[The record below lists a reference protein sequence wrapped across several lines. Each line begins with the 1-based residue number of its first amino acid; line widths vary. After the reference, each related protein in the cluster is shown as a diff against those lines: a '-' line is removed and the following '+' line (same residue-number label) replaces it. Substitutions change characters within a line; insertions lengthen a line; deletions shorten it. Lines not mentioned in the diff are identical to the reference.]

1 MPQDLSWLPDP
12 PANPTPTRP
21 TPPSGSGSADL
32 SWLPD
37 PPTPAPRA
45 ASSDLSWLP
54 DPPQKDSPQEDPSLW
69 DRVVGV
75 ADVAIPAALRV
86 GGGIVGAMG
95 AGLAAAPTGP
105 GALAMSSVGGAG
117 GSMVGDFFAQTYE
130 KARGLRDD
138 VNLAQT
144 AVEGAVGAVPFFG
157 RAGRVAKT
165 ALSRGAQGALLNTA
179 AGVAQQTL
187 AEGTDLNE
195 VDLGRAAGA
204 AALGGVL
211 GAGAGAAEAKMLRPR
226 ASTVPDAP
234 PVRPEPAVTDTP
246 PHVVDSPLAV

>member
-12 PANPTPTRP
+12 PANPPPTRP

-37 PPTPAPRA
+37 PPRAASSDLSWLPDPPRA

-105 GALAMSSVGGAG
+105 GALAAASAGGAG
-117 GSMVGDFFAQTYE
+117 GSMVGDFLAQTYE

-179 AGVAQQTL
+179 ADVAQQTL

-195 VDLGRAAGA
+195 V
-204 AALGGVL
+204 
-211 GAGAGAAEAKMLRPR
+211 
-226 ASTVPDAP
+226 
-234 PVRPEPAVTDTP
+234 
-246 PHVVDSPLAV
+246 